1 MLTLSDKLCTIANGN
16 RTWSHILNYLL
27 KPILFIVTTERIG
40 GASGKSTT
48 KKKKKSADQFEVKPP
63 REKYRLKF
71 IKLKLARLQ
80 IFRN

>member
-1 MLTLSDKLCTIANGN
+1 MISYIE
-16 RTWSHILNYLL
+16 
-27 KPILFIVTTERIG
+27 LFIEANFVHSNYRAHRWG
-40 GASGKSTT
+40 FRKKYNQ